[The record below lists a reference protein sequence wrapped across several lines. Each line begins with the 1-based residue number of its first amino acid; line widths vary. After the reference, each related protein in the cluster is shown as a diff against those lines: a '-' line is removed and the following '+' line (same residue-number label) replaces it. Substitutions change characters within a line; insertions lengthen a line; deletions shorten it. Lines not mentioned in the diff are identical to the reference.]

1 MIIRKE
7 TESDYEKVKEVIQ
20 SAFSKRLELEDEF
33 DEWGVV
39 DAVRNSDSYINEL
52 SLVAEINDRIVGHV
66 LFTPLTINDGMNTFG
81 SLALGPVSVHRDFQN
96 QGIGTRLVNA
106 GILAAKKMGYQ
117 SVIVLVDYKYY
128 SRFGFQLASKWH
140 IGLDGDFNCIH
151 LSALEL
157 VENGLKGV
165 SGNIRYCPEFY
176 NEKGELI

>member
-1 MIIRKE
+1 
-7 TESDYEKVKEVIQ
+7 
-20 SAFSKRLELEDEF
+20 
-33 DEWGVV
+33 
-39 DAVRNSDSYINEL
+39 
-52 SLVAEINDRIVGHV
+52 
-66 LFTPLTINDGMNTFG
+66 
-81 SLALGPVSVHRDFQN
+81 
-96 QGIGTRLVNA
+96 
-106 GILAAKKMGYQ
+106 MGYQ

-140 IGLDGDFNCIH
+140 IGLDGDFNCKY